1 MVVVESGS
9 LVDGVAIGDEE
20 ESSPHP
26 PHLQG
31 ELGYFRGRKKGRMV
45 CGREGGQRG
54 FLSVNGQ
61 GGAVRGRGLA
71 ERCNRRD
78 GIAEQSSARI

>member
-1 MVVVESGS
+1 MSLSEMKRNIARILRTCKESW
-9 LVDGVAIGDEE
+9 
-20 ESSPHP
+20 
-26 PHLQG
+26 
-31 ELGYFRGRKKGRMV
+31 GYFRGGKKGKTM
-45 CGREGGQRG
+45 CGREGGQV
-54 FLSVNGQ
+54 LSVNGQ